1 MNFGSSGC
9 ARRQAAF
16 AASTDSLARERAVA
30 TVRWCPCDQLP
41 GAWPVHHT
49 IYIYIYIYI
58 TPLPSNGIYAA
69 ALARQLLVT
78 TS

>member
-1 MNFGSSGC
+1 MNFGSSGY
-9 ARRQAAF
+9 AGRQAAF
-16 AASTDSLARERAVA
+16 AASTDSLARVRAVA

-41 GAWPVHHT
+41 GAWPS
-49 IYIYIYIYI
+49 YYP
-58 TPLPSNGIYAA
+58 PLPSNGIYAA